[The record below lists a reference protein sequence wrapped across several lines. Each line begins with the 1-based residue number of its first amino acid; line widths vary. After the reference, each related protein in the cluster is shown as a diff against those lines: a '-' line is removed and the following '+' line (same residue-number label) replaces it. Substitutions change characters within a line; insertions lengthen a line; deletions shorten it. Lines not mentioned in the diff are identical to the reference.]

1 MNVIY
6 EWKKYTRIIL
16 KTEDRYKVE
25 NFPFLC
31 NTRNA
36 RMAQKMVAERKIQ
49 EIKILVHLTNDIF

>member
-31 NTRNA
+31 NTRGP
-36 RMAQKMVAERKIQ
+36 KDGCRK
-49 EIKILVHLTNDIF
+49 KNPRD